1 MKLLTLNCHAWIEEN
16 QMEKI
21 KTLARTIAEKDY
33 DVIALQEVNQ
43 SMNAETA
50 DGLIKK
56 DNYAVVLLS
65 ELNKLGSSEYEL
77 HWGQSHIGYDI
88 YEEGSAILT
97 KYPIKETH
105 SFLITNSTDPAYW
118 KTRRI
123 VGVTAE
129 AEGELISFYSCHL
142 GWWDDAEEP
151 FKEQAMSLLRQ
162 VHKEHRFFLM
172 GDFNNNAH
180 IRGEGYDLLT
190 SQGLLDTF
198 VLAEEKDSGIT
209 VPGKI
214 AGWEE
219 NENPLRI
226 DLILTNQP
234 LRVASS
240 AVIFNGVNKNV
251 VSDHFG
257 VEVEVGFN

>member
-21 KTLARTIAEKDY
+21 RTLAKTIAEKDY

-43 SMNAETA
+43 SINEETA
-50 DGLIKK
+50 FGLVKK
-56 DNYAVVLLS
+56 DNYAVVLLD
-65 ELNKLGSSEYEL
+65 ELDKLGVHGYEL

-88 YEEGSAILT
+88 YEEGSAMLS
-97 KYPIKETH
+97 KFPIRETH
-105 SFLITNSTDPAYW
+105 SFLITNSTDTAYW

-123 VGVTAE
+123 VGITVE

-151 FKEQAMSLLRQ
+151 FKEQAVSLLRQ

-180 IRGEGYDLLT
+180 IEGEGYDYLK
-190 SQGLLDTF
+190 SQGLLDTYE
-198 VLAEEKDSGIT
+198 LAEEKDSGIT

-234 LRVASS
+234 LRVMRS
-240 AVIFNGVNKNV
+240 AVIFNGVNKAV

-257 VEVEVGFN
+257 VEIEITI

>member
-16 QMEKI
+16 QMDKI
-21 KTLARTIAEKDY
+21 RVLAQTIAEKDY

-43 SMNAETA
+43 SIKEETEY
-50 DGLIKK
+50 GLIKK
-56 DNYAVVLLS
+56 DNYAVVLL
-65 ELNKLGSSEYEL
+65 EEIKKLGKEGYVL
-77 HWGQSHIGYDI
+77 HWGQSHIGYEV
-88 YEEGSAILT
+88 YEEGSAILS

-123 VGVTAE
+123 VGATVE
-129 AEGELISFYSCHL
+129 IGSEPVSFYSCHL
-142 GWWDDAEEP
+142 GWWEDAEEP
-151 FKEQAMSLLRQ
+151 FKEQAVSLLRQ
-162 VHKEHRFFLM
+162 IHKENRFFLM

-180 IRGEGYDLLT
+180 IRGEGYDYLT
-190 SQGLLDTF
+190 SQGLLDTYEI
-198 VLAEEKDSGIT
+198 AEEKDSGIT

-219 NENPLRI
+219 NNDPLRI

-234 LRVASS
+234 LQVKTSK
-240 AVIFNGVNKNV
+240 VIFNGNNKPV

-257 VEVEVGFN
+257 VEIEISNL

>member
-21 KTLARTIAEKDY
+21 RTLAKTIAEKEY

-43 SMNAETA
+43 SIKEETA
-50 DGLIKK
+50 YGLIKR
-56 DNYAVVLLS
+56 DNYAVVLLD
-65 ELNKLGSSEYEL
+65 ELKKIGVEGYEL
-77 HWGQSHIGYDI
+77 HWGQSHIGYEK
-88 YEEGSAILT
+88 YEEGSALLS

-105 SFLITNSTDPAYW
+105 SFLITNSTDPGYW

-129 AEGELISFYSCHL
+129 ADGELISFYSCHL

-151 FKEQAMSLLRQ
+151 FKEQAVSLLRQ
-162 VHKEHRFFLM
+162 VHQEQRFFLM

-180 IRGEGYDLLT
+180 IRGEGFDYLM
-190 SQGLLDTF
+190 SQGLLDTYE
-198 VLAEEKDSGIT
+198 LAEEKDRGIT

-219 NENPLRI
+219 NEDPLRI

-234 LRVASS
+234 LKVRHS
-240 AVIFNGVNKNV
+240 AVIFNGENKAV

-257 VEVEVGFN
+257 VEIEAVLK